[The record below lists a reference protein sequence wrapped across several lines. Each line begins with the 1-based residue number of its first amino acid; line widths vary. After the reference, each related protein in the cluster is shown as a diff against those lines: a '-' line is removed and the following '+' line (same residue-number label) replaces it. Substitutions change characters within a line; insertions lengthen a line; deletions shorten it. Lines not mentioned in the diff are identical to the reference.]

1 MKATFTAEGRKK
13 NCIIKLE
20 EIEKIS
26 SVHRE
31 KNEDNAH
38 FIKNPHIFTYLHRQ
52 LLHKDRRKPFWT
64 FTIGF
69 EEAQAFRRGY
79 NDKADVRTT

>member
-1 MKATFTAEGRKK
+1 M
-13 NCIIKLE
+13 
-20 EIEKIS
+20 
-26 SVHRE
+26 
-31 KNEDNAH
+31 
-38 FIKNPHIFTYLHRQ
+38 HRQ

>member
-1 MKATFTAEGRKK
+1 MMFLD
-13 NCIIKLE
+13 CIAYSRRQKE
-20 EIEKIS
+20 E
-26 SVHRE
+26 
-31 KNEDNAH
+31 
-38 FIKNPHIFTYLHRQ
+38 FIKKPCIFNFLHRQ

>member
-1 MKATFTAEGRKK
+1 
-13 NCIIKLE
+13 LE

-38 FIKNPHIFTYLHRQ
+38 FIKNPHIFTYLHRLQ
-52 LLHKDRRKPFWT
+52 SQRRTNNQSLILGNPNF
-64 FTIGF
+64 
-69 EEAQAFRRGY
+69 
-79 NDKADVRTT
+79 